1 MASGSLRNCIARFA
15 LLFRAVGCIWL
26 ILHSTEHYRND
37 HNGIVSLNCPLVVIE
52 LTGEKKLFTELWF
65 CFPVEDPLMFR

>member
-15 LLFRAVGCIWL
+15 LLFHAVGCIWL

-52 LTGEKKLFTELWF
+52 LTGEKKTIHGTLVLFSGRR
-65 CFPVEDPLMFR
+65 PSQV